1 MLPVI
6 IAGASSEFSIEQ
18 SGRFSYITGD
28 YQHLFRE
35 PGYPDLPV
43 IRKTVKG
50 EIVNFAYALQYEET
64 VKLSAPVAPIPYP
77 VSKNTS
83 FSLEDAEIPD
93 YNVYNSDNALLND
106 YYSIRD
112 MGDYTVLEIYP
123 FDYIPSENILIV
135 RHYSIDYSILP
146 HYAKA
151 ASQKMMLIYP
161 SDYSSFIDELDL
173 FFRKRGKEIIPVPR
187 DSIGNTSEEIA
198 QYVRDKHQADPFDF
212 MLILG
217 TINRVPGFIGLG
229 ADYPRTDLNYSLIDT
244 LDYFPDI
251 IVTRVPAQDSVEMR
265 SYIDNLYQS
274 MEHGLSDEKNK
285 AFLMA
290 TSDAGNHVLV
300 EQTHNYTMNILRSGG
315 FFADSL
321 YDYYGSGTEIS
332 NAVND
337 GREILIYSG
346 HGSTG
351 SWQGPAFNADS
362 IDGLENNPYFPFIFS
377 FACLTGKYD
386 FNDFLGRFWTM
397 NEKKGA
403 VGFIG
408 SSVNT
413 YWLEDDCLQRALADS
428 ILNTDY
434 LGNMMNG
441 AKMNF
446 FANYGDSTADG
457 AGTRTRA
464 YFECYNYFTI
474 PDIAVGNRDMHDINF
489 ACDRFEPASSGII
502 PFDFE
507 FTGTLD
513 MPSYVMLYD
522 ASVSNTDTLSIYSA
536 GTYGLSHSLSSGN
549 ELYLSLYIPGERMIT
564 DTVTLIADGP
574 YAALTKYEV
583 SDIRV
588 DTFFFDLSVKNYG
601 NIISDSISAFISY
614 LSANFNLVSC
624 EGVSG
629 PLMSES
635 TAVMND
641 GLVLKL
647 AEVVTDSLSL
657 CSLGF
662 ASGTDTTYAGI
673 SLNSLNPDFA
683 VNFEYAVCN
692 EDTSGQVTV
701 GGRSQ
706 MYFMISNTS
715 LLNMRELRVNV
726 HSDEISFIDSIV
738 DISALP
744 PADSVIVSFPAYLSS
759 TDKSAAAVTVDVS
772 LGSMTKAYTLS
783 IPLKLENSALFYGPV
798 NGYYIY
804 TSDMIDLVNAPQLYD
819 YTQYNT
825 GWKTQYFRNDTLMR
839 IELPFY
845 FRMGGIFT
853 DKLFLNSNGILAVQP
868 DSVRYGSPAS
878 LPAEAI
884 HSSAFI
890 CAWEDY
896 IQSNN
901 YGTTLEDQPGNIL
914 TRFDESNYRFIIL
927 YNKVKN
933 IFSEEYSFAIAVDT
947 SSVEVYFYDIPD
959 SNYLVNGI
967 QFSDAQY
974 LALTGDSFFDSRGL
988 PVLRDSLAVRFSD
1001 ELPVF
1006 TDKYTAKPFTRE
1018 IDPILMNGPVFR
1030 TGEEIYL
1037 GIFRN
1042 GDYDIDLYD
1051 ASGRMVSR
1059 LHSGFT
1065 GKGIINAQLNVKSG
1079 GVYFLHVRE
1088 DGRKIMSEKLILF
1101 R

>member
-1 MLPVI
+1 M
-6 IAGASSEFSIEQ
+6 
-18 SGRFSYITGD
+18 
-28 YQHLFRE
+28 
-35 PGYPDLPV
+35 
-43 IRKTVKG
+43 IRKTLKG

-64 VKLSAPVAPIPYP
+64 IKLAAPLAPIPYP

-83 FSLEDAEIPD
+83 FSVDEAEIPD
-93 YNVYNSDNALLND
+93 YNVYSSDNTILNE
-106 YYSIRD
+106 YYSIRG
-112 MGDYTVLEIYP
+112 MGDYSVLEIYP
-123 FDYIPSENILIV
+123 FDYIPAENTLII
-135 RHYSIDYSILP
+135 RHYSIDFTLLP
-146 HYAKA
+146 HESKA
-151 ASQKMMLIYP
+151 SSEKLMLIYP
-161 SDYSSFIDELDL
+161 SDYSLFVDELDL
-173 FFRKRGKEIIPVPR
+173 FFRKRGKEVIPVPR
-187 DSIGNTSEEIA
+187 DSIGSTSAEISE
-198 QYVRDKHQADPFDF
+198 YVRNRHQADPFDF
-212 MLILG
+212 LLILG
-217 TINRVPGFIGLG
+217 TINKVPGFIGLG
-229 ADYPRTDLNYSLIDT
+229 ADYPRTDLNYSLMDT

-251 IVTRVPAQDSVEMR
+251 IVSRVPAQDSVEMR
-265 SYIDNLYQS
+265 NYIDNMYQYL
-274 MEHGLSDEKNK
+274 EQGLAEEKNK
-285 AFLMA
+285 AFFMA
-290 TSDAGNHVLV
+290 TSDGGNHVLV
-300 EQTHNYTMNILRSGG
+300 EQTHNYTMNLLRSGG

-321 YDYYGSGTEIS
+321 YDYYGSGNDIS

-337 GREILIYSG
+337 GREFLIYSG
-346 HGSTG
+346 HGSIT
-351 SWQGPAFNADS
+351 SWQGPVFTRDS
-362 IDGLENNPYFPFIFS
+362 IDGLENNPYYPFIFS

-397 NEKKGA
+397 NENKGA

-413 YWLEDDCLQRALADS
+413 YWLEDDYLQRSLADS
-428 ILNTDY
+428 MLNTDY
-434 LGNMMNG
+434 LGNMMNS

-446 FANYGDSTADG
+446 FTHYGDTTADG
-457 AGTRTRA
+457 SGTRTRG

-474 PDIAVGNRDMHDINF
+474 PDIAIGNRDVSDISF
-489 ACDRFEPASSGII
+489 SCDRFEPASSGMI

-507 FTGTLD
+507 FSGTLE
-513 MPSYVMLYD
+513 MPAYAMLYD
-522 ASVSNTDTLSIYSA
+522 ASVSNVDTLSILSA
-536 GTYGLSHSLSSGN
+536 GTYALNHSLSSGSD
-549 ELYLSLYIPGERMIT
+549 LYLSLYVPGERMVV
-564 DTVTLIADGP
+564 DTVTLIPDGP
-574 YAALTKYEV
+574 YAALSKYEV
-583 SDIRV
+583 TDIKV

-601 NIISDSISAFISY
+601 NIISDSISAFVSY
-614 LSANFNLVSC
+614 LSANFDLVSC
-624 EGVSG
+624 NGIAG
-629 PLMSES
+629 MLMSES

-641 GLVLKL
+641 GLILKL
-647 AEVVTDSLSL
+647 AEDITDSLSS

-662 ASGTDTTYAGI
+662 VSGSDTTYAQV

-683 VNFEYAVCN
+683 VRFAYAVCN
-692 EDTSGQVTV
+692 DDTSGQVTV
-701 GGRSQ
+701 GGRLQ
-706 MYFMISNTS
+706 IYFMISNTS

-726 HSDEISFIDSIV
+726 RSDEISFIDSIA

-744 PADSVIVSFPAYLSS
+744 PADSIMVSFPAYLPS
-759 TDKSAAAVTVDVS
+759 TAGSAATVAVDVS
-772 LGSMTKAYTLS
+772 LGSMTKTYTMN
-783 IPLKLENSALFYGPV
+783 IPLKLENSVLFYGPV

-804 TSDMIDLVNAPQLYD
+804 TSDMIDLVNAPQMFD

-845 FRMGGIFT
+845 FRMGDIFT
-853 DKLFLNSNGILAVQP
+853 DKVFLNSNGIIAVQP
-868 DSVRYGSPAS
+868 DTSRYGSPTS
-878 LPAEAI
+878 LPADAI

-890 CAWEDY
+890 CAWEDF

-933 IFSEEYSFAIAVDT
+933 IFSEEYSFAIAIDT

-959 SNYLVNGI
+959 SNYLVNGM

-974 LALTGDSFFDSRGL
+974 LALTGDSFFDSSGL

-1006 TDKYTAKPFTRE
+1006 TDKFTSKSSVRE

-1030 TGEEIYL
+1030 TGEDIYL

-1051 ASGRMVSR
+1051 ASGRLVSR

-1065 GKGIINAQLNVKSG
+1065 GKGIINAQINVNSG
-1079 GVYFLHVRE
+1079 GVYFLHIRE
-1088 DGRKIMSEKLILF
+1088 DGRKLMSEKLLLF